1 MRANRFFVILLPIAI
16 LVAFGVLALSA
27 GKTFQLKNE
36 LASQKVVEEI
46 KAETGKFDT
55 EAGPA
60 IFLNHPIPAPESE
73 ILPSKESLE
82 LAERQKVLSAA
93 AAEDKWIDVD
103 LGKQRLY
110 AHEGDRI
117 VYEFLISSGKWAPTP
132 TGTFRIWTKLRY
144 AKMSGGSNALHTYY
158 YLPNVPYIMYFYKGY
173 GLHGTYWHNNF
184 GTPMSHGCVNLSI
197 PDAEKLF
204 YWAGPVVPEGKNVVY
219 PSKENPGTLVV
230 VHK

>member
-1 MRANRFFVILLPIAI
+1 MKANRLFVILLPLAI
-16 LVAFGVLALSA
+16 LVGFGVLVTSV

-46 KAETGKFDT
+46 KTETGEFDP
-55 EAGPA
+55 EAEPA
-60 IFLNHPIPAPESE
+60 VFLNKPVPPLESE
-73 ILPSKESLE
+73 VFPSKDSLE

-93 AAEDKWIDVD
+93 AAENKWIEVD
-103 LGKQRLY
+103 LSKQRLY

-117 VYEFLISSGKWAPTP
+117 VYELPISSGKWAPTP

-144 AKMSGGSNALHTYY
+144 AKMSGGSRALNTYY

-204 YWAGPVVPEGKNVVY
+204 HWAGPVLPPGKNVVY

-230 VHK
+230 VH